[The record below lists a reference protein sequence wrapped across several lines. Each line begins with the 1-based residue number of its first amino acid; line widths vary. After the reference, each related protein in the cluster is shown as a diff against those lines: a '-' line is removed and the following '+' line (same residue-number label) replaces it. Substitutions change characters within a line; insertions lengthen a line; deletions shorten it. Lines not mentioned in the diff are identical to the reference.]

1 MYLHSMLQGRMPMKE
16 ELLEEA
22 RIKWHSD
29 HIYKKRVKKK
39 KIITFIAYQSSCSNS
54 RSQVIMPLKSF

>member
-1 MYLHSMLQGRMPMKE
+1 MYLHSMLQGKMLMKE

-29 HIYKKRVKKK
+29 HIYKKRVKKENYHFYS
-39 KIITFIAYQSSCSNS
+39 IPIQ
-54 RSQVIMPLKSF
+54 LL

>member
-1 MYLHSMLQGRMPMKE
+1 MYLHSMLQGKMLMKE

-29 HIYKKRVKKK
+29 HIYKKRVKKN
-39 KIITFIAYQSSCSNS
+39 IITFIAYQSSCSSS

>member
-1 MYLHSMLQGRMPMKE
+1 MYLHSMLQGKMLMKE

-22 RIKWHSD
+22 RIKWHSG
-29 HIYKKRVKKK
+29 HIYKKRVKK
-39 KIITFIAYQSSCSNS
+39 KIITFIAYQSSGSNS